1 MIKHYIS
8 AGVLWAL
15 WVVVRGIP
23 WLLGFFVVPIALL
36 FRTETPAD
44 IKPYPE
50 RKNVHLPK
58 IFWLW
63 DNDAEGAMSWM
74 PEWPEMCWNGNPDS
88 FLSMFQWL
96 AIRNP
101 ANNMR
106 FVKYLAVFIPDA
118 KDFELLA
125 GVEYVEDKTDAR
137 GFQFQRCTMHGF
149 PYYSF
154 RWVGEKYYA
163 EIGHKIEPR
172 HFHPD
177 YLLDLPERKKWKGM
191 TFRFNRKRDNSKYQV
206 NQNRESGFFTPG
218 DN

>member
-1 MIKHYIS
+1 MIKHYLA
-8 AGVLWAL
+8 AGILWAL
-15 WVVVRGIP
+15 WLVFRTAFIIA
-23 WLLGFFVVPIALL
+23 GFVVVPIGLL
-36 FRTETPAD
+36 FRTETPVTDKSRQA
-44 IKPYPE
+44 YPS
-50 RKNVHLPK
+50 RKIVHLPK

-74 PEWPEMCWNGNPDS
+74 DEWPEMCWNGKPDS

-101 ANNMR
+101 VNNMR

-125 GVEYVEDKTDAR
+125 GAQYVDDKADAR
-137 GFQFQRCTMHGF
+137 GFQFSRCKMHGF

-172 HFHPD
+172 HFKPD

-206 NQNRESGFFTPG
+206 NQ
-218 DN
+218 